1 MKILHTADWHLGKSF
16 NSYQLLVEQKQALL
30 QLLEIIK
37 TQKPEVVLLSG
48 DIYDRSVPPADAVK
62 LFDNIISEI
71 ILELKTPVIAIA
83 GNHDSPERIGFGS
96 GLLQRQG
103 LHITGSL
110 SLPIKPVILSD
121 DFGEI
126 YFYPIPYT
134 EPETLRY
141 LTQNNEIKS
150 HADVFDWILN
160 HIKAIHPEGKRSIL
174 IGHAFVAEAEGEDS
188 DSERTLLV
196 GGAAYVPSQIF
207 EFFNYTAL
215 GHLHKPL
222 SFLDGKVKYSG
233 SLMKYSFSEAAY
245 DKSVIMLEIA
255 QNGNF
260 THERIKI
267 IPQKE
272 VRRVKGEIIQ
282 KEFILKDDSTPQKED
297 FLEVSLLNTEIVANA
312 MQIVQRAYPNTMVLK
327 WPELPKIMNTSRLTT
342 EQVVSMSEIELF
354 EDFYKN
360 FTEKEL
366 DNDKK
371 QVIKE
376 VISGIKKIED

>member
-1 MKILHTADWHLGKSF
+1 
-16 NSYQLLVEQKQALL
+16 
-30 QLLEIIK
+30 
-37 TQKPEVVLLSG
+37 
-48 DIYDRSVPPADAVK
+48 
-62 LFDNIISEI
+62 
-71 ILELKTPVIAIA
+71 
-83 GNHDSPERIGFGS
+83 
-96 GLLQRQG
+96 
-103 LHITGSL
+103 
-110 SLPIKPVILSD
+110 
-121 DFGEI
+121 
-126 YFYPIPYT
+126 
-134 EPETLRY
+134 
-141 LTQNNEIKS
+141 
-150 HADVFDWILN
+150 
-160 HIKAIHPEGKRSIL
+160 
-174 IGHAFVAEAEGEDS
+174 VAEAEGEDS

-245 DKSVIMLEIA
+245 DKSVIMLEIT

-267 IPQKE
+267 IPKKE